1 MKIDTEIH
9 SKLPV
14 DYTFITGKSNI
25 NCDYFID
32 SIEKGIADESN
43 RSFTTSVS
51 GYMTNWNYFS
61 KDKIFLDFLYPILD
75 KIDSFPQIVPS
86 YYLDEVW
93 GIKENM
99 GHRSSEHTHMP
110 CYLSG
115 VLYLNTNSQLLEF
128 PEINKF
134 VKPEPGRFAIFSSFL
149 KHKASRNLI
158 NKSKYAIS
166 FNLNYLLHS

>member
-75 KIDSFPQIVPS
+75 KIDSFP
-86 YYLDEVW
+86 LDDLQ
-93 GIKENM
+93 
-99 GHRSSEHTHMP
+99 SSQ
-110 CYLSG
+110 
-115 VLYLNTNSQLLEF
+115 VF
-128 PEINKF
+128 
-134 VKPEPGRFAIFSSFL
+134 
-149 KHKASRNLI
+149 
-158 NKSKYAIS
+158 
-166 FNLNYLLHS
+166 